1 MPTRL
6 GICLR
11 PRYERFRATR
21 QRVVPACVRSGN
33 NKDKQPYEP
42 AELDIYAGEQ
52 PGVQGF
58 GIPIERLSARVLL
71 LMSLHQPNHQERIC
85 EFPCLGDTDGVVSW
99 NRPFPD
105 IHSTLQSFMISF
117 DSSEIVNWADQPDAD
132 HVLPELVRRLI
143 LATAPLPE
151 FLDMPSGSSVRMPGW
166 DGLLSVSEGN
176 PWLPADASAWEF
188 SCEKGPKGKADRD
201 YEKRKENP
209 QGEIPSQTAFVFA
222 TARRFRG
229 KKSWLN
235 KRRQEGHWANVRA
248 LDADDIVA
256 WLEQAPAVAGWF
268 ARLIGKLPETGVV
281 PLDEWWENWSSAT
294 QPKIIPELVA
304 AGRGREA
311 DALGEWVKRDPG
323 HWYVQGDTRDESIAF
338 LAGVAHSAADQWGAA
353 LLARALVVKTEDAW
367 RSLERHA
374 FPLAL
379 VRDFIGGVSPQ
390 TAVSRGHHVLTPLDA
405 SQDPRGDGQTL
416 ARLGRED
423 TSTALAKM
431 GIPKSK
437 VDDLT
442 SKTARRLPVLRR
454 FLIEEAGFP
463 EPDWVALAPSSLTAL
478 VLIGQWEEDN
488 EGDREIIE
496 NLIRKSFEEIEEDLA
511 AVSGIPDPPV
521 VKVERRWRFTSH
533 EEAWNILAPRL
544 TQTQAARFKELA
556 ATVLGQVSPAFELH
570 PGERYMA
577 SVLGK
582 SLPHSSTLR
591 EGMART
597 LALMGVYP
605 ERARNAESVQHLP
618 LQVIREVLSE
628 GKGWQIWA
636 TLDSD
641 LATLAEAAPDAVLDA
656 VERDLS
662 ANPSPFRELF
672 GQGGAPLF
680 AGIPYVGLLG
690 ALERIAWSADHFA
703 RVAMILAR
711 LAEYEPD
718 NNVRNRP
725 TESLRSL
732 FLPGIRFSETTDSH
746 RLETLKAL
754 ADRYPQAGWSLLIR
768 IHPSN
773 NAMFINH
780 RLPRWRSWGQDV
792 SSNPTHQEF
801 WGYVGTIGEC
811 LLSGINGDA
820 QRWAIM
826 MNIVSSLAPENRTQ
840 ALSAL
845 SEQVEGLRQQP
856 EALALWHRI
865 RSELNRHR
873 SYPDE
878 KWAMATEEVS
888 VLADAYS
895 RLTPLDPVSAHAW
908 LFDGRPK
915 LPNPLPA
922 LSTPLEDRD
931 NQLYEAQWDAVHAI
945 HAQGGEVSIV
955 RLAEEAALPLTVG
968 HAVSRV
974 FELDVAISLA
984 LPHIG
989 AENSKLRDFAHGV
1002 MAALSFRSGWEP
1014 LEPVLDQLKEEAVVP
1029 SRVAALYLAGQAN
1042 METWQ
1047 RLAAECEAVQE
1058 IYWNAVPAFQIPRE
1072 NPDDLAFAVIRL
1084 IQAQRSLDLVD
1095 FLSVVDV
1102 SNKMVEQVLEQAPVD
1117 YANEIAAGRQRRID
1131 AYDIGSLFESLDQS
1145 NDISNE
1151 RIAQLEIPYIY
1162 MMHEWQRQP
1171 ALHREI
1177 LRQPF
1182 VFADF
1187 ISWVF
1192 KRSDGSM
1199 DGDVDEET
1207 RSNRAEAAF
1216 TVLWRLRRIPG
1227 QDDNGAI
1234 DADAMDAWVSE
1245 ARRLCHER
1253 DRGDTGEEQI
1263 GQILANAP
1271 IGADGAWP
1279 CEPVRD
1285 LLDRLG
1291 SPHIGQGFT
1300 TGKFNL
1306 RGVTSRG
1313 MFDGGEQERS
1323 LADGYRADAARI
1335 ASSWPFTAQLL
1346 RRMADSYESSGRQF
1360 DRESDW
1366 RDQFES

>member
-1 MPTRL
+1 
-6 GICLR
+6 
-11 PRYERFRATR
+11 
-21 QRVVPACVRSGN
+21 
-33 NKDKQPYEP
+33 
-42 AELDIYAGEQ
+42 
-52 PGVQGF
+52 
-58 GIPIERLSARVLL
+58 
-71 LMSLHQPNHQERIC
+71 
-85 EFPCLGDTDGVVSW
+85 
-99 NRPFPD
+99 
-105 IHSTLQSFMISF
+105 MISF
-117 DSSEIVNWADQPDAD
+117 DSSEIANWADQLDAH

-143 LATAPLPE
+143 LATTPLPE

-176 PWLPADASAWEF
+176 PWLPAGASAWEF
-188 SCEKGPKGKADRD
+188 SCEKGPKGKANRD
-201 YEKRKENP
+201 YEKRKKNP
-209 QGEIPSQTAFVFA
+209 QGEIASQNTFVFA

-229 KKSWLN
+229 KKAWMN
-235 KRRQEGHWANVRA
+235 NRQQEGHWGGVRV
-248 LDADDIVA
+248 LDADDLTA

-268 ARLIGKLPETGVV
+268 ARKIGKLPETGVV
-281 PLDEWWENWSSAT
+281 PLDEWWEEWSSAT
-294 QPKIIPELVA
+294 QPQIIPELVI
-304 AGRGREA
+304 AGRSAEV
-311 DALGEWVKRDPG
+311 DALGEWAKGAPG
-323 HWYVQGDTRDESIAF
+323 HWYVQGDPRDEAIAF
-338 LAGVAHSAADQWGAA
+338 LAGAAHSAADQWGVA

-374 FPLAL
+374 FPLTL
-379 VRDFIGGVSPQ
+379 VRDFSGGVSPQ

-405 SQDPRGDGQTL
+405 SQDPRGEGQTL

-423 TSTALAKM
+423 TSAALTKM
-431 GIPKSK
+431 GLPKYK

-442 SKTARRLPVLRR
+442 SKTARRVPVLRR

-463 EPDWVALAPSSLTAL
+463 EPDWAASAPSPLTAL

-496 NLIRKSFEEIEEDLA
+496 NLIGKPLAEIEEDLA
-511 AVSGIPDPPV
+511 ALAGIPDSPV

-533 EEAWNILAPRL
+533 EEAWSILAPRL
-544 TQTQAARFKELA
+544 TQTYATRFKGLA
-556 ATVLGQVSPAFELH
+556 VTVLGQVSPAFEL
-570 PGERYMA
+570 PPRERYMA

-591 EGMART
+591 EAIART

-605 ERARNAESVQHLP
+605 ERAKNADSVRHLP
-618 LQVIREVLSE
+618 LQVVREALTE
-628 GKGWQIWA
+628 ENGWQIWA
-636 TLDSD
+636 TLYRD

-656 VERDLS
+656 VERDLWTD
-662 ANPSPFRELF
+662 PSPFKELF
-672 GQGGAPLF
+672 GQGGDPLF
-680 AGIPYVGLLG
+680 SGTPYVGLLG
-690 ALERIAWSADHFA
+690 ALERMAWSADHFA
-703 RVAMILAR
+703 SVAMILVC

-732 FLPGIRFSETTDSH
+732 FLPLMRFSETTDSD

-754 ADRYPQAGWSLLIR
+754 VDRYPQAGWDLLIK

-773 NAMFINH
+773 GHLVTDN

-792 SSNPTHQEF
+792 ASPPTPQEF
-801 WGYVGTIGEC
+801 WEYVGAIEEY
-811 LLSGINGDA
+811 LLSGAKDDA
-820 QRWAIM
+820 LRWAAMMGIM
-826 MNIVSSLAPENRTQ
+826 SKLSPETRAQ
-840 ALSAL
+840 AMSAL
-845 SEQVEGLRQQP
+845 LEQSEVLRQQP
-856 EALALWHRI
+856 AALDLWSRL
-865 RSELNRHR
+865 RLELNRHR
-873 SYPDE
+873 SFPDAE
-878 KWAMATEEVS
+878 WAMAAEEVS
-888 VLADAYS
+888 ILADAYG

-922 LSTPLEDRD
+922 LSTPLEDKD
-931 NQLYEAQWDAVHAI
+931 NQLYEAQRDAVHAI
-945 HAQGGEVSIV
+945 HAHGGEISIA
-955 RLAEEAALPLTVG
+955 RLAEEAALPLTLG
-968 HAVSRV
+968 HAVSRA

-984 LPHIG
+984 SPHMG
-989 AENSKLRDFAHGV
+989 AENPKLRDFAHGV
-1002 MAALSFRSGWEP
+1002 MAASSFKSGWEP
-1014 LEPVLDQLKEEAVVP
+1014 LEPVLDQLKEEGVVP
-1029 SRVAALYLAGQAN
+1029 GRVAALYLAGQAN

-1047 RLAAECEAVQE
+1047 RLASEDEAVQE
-1058 IYWNAVPAFQIPRE
+1058 VYWNTVPAFQISRE
-1072 NPDDLAFAVIRL
+1072 NPDDLAFAVMRL
-1084 IQAQRSLDLVD
+1084 VQARRSLDLVD

-1102 SNKMVEQVLEQAPVD
+1102 SNELVEQVLEQTPVD
-1117 YANEIAAGRQRRID
+1117 YANEIAADRQRRID
-1131 AYDIGSLFESLDQS
+1131 AYDIGSLFENLDQS

-1162 MMHEWQRQP
+1162 MMDEWQRQP

-1192 KRSDGSM
+1192 KRSDGQV
-1199 DGDVDEET
+1199 DDDVDEET
-1207 RSNRAEAAF
+1207 RRNRADAAS
-1216 TVLWRLRRIPG
+1216 TILWGLRGLPG
-1227 QDDNGAI
+1227 QDADGI
-1234 DADAMDAWVSE
+1234 VHADALWAWVSE

-1253 DRGDTGEEQI
+1253 DRGDIGEEQI

-1271 IGADGAWP
+1271 DGADGAWP
-1279 CEPVRD
+1279 CEAVRD
-1285 LLDRLG
+1285 LLDAVR
-1291 SPHIGQGFT
+1291 SQHVGQGFT

-1323 LADGYRADAARI
+1323 LADGYRGDAARI
-1335 ASSWPFTAQLL
+1335 ASTWPLTAQLL
-1346 RRMADSYESSGRQF
+1346 RRLADGYESNGRQF